1 VPDVDEEAAGDSNS
15 DSELKSAGE
24 PRGGRQQGS
33 REHLTPHGIGRSFII
48 MIVAPDPSRHR
59 AVLHHN
65 DCGV

>member
-24 PRGGRQQGS
+24 PRGGRRQGS

-48 MIVAPDPSRHR
+48 MIVEYD
-59 AVLHHN
+59 
-65 DCGV
+65 